1 MPLVHP
7 YSNRT
12 PSSCVHMS
20 THDMRLLYASVIDV
34 HALTFRGLFHAQEVA
49 DRRCG
54 GAPPVGGRP
63 LHRTIWGD
71 SVGER
76 AAGLRDQ
83 AEGPLCISH
92 PVVLLSICTT
102 HIRCVA
108 RLHPRVDLDYP
119 LSMHTFLCCSTH
131 CIRCR
136 CISCTGSRSRR
147 SQATILRGQSTGQ
160 CPQPIQHSEC
170 ICRHGYYIYRT
181 GRRLY
186 GC

>member
-7 YSNRT
+7 YINRT

-20 THDMRLLYASVIDV
+20 THDMRVVYAPAIDV
-34 HALTFRGLFHAQEVA
+34 HALTSRGLFHAQEVA

-54 GAPPVGGRP
+54 GGAPPVGGRP
-63 LHRTIWGD
+63 RHRTVWED
-71 SVGER
+71 SGGER

-102 HIRCVA
+102 HIRLVA
-108 RLHPRVDLDYP
+108 RLHPCVDVDHPRY
-119 LSMHTFLCCSTH
+119 MHTFLCCRTH

-160 CPQPIQHSEC
+160 WPQPIQHSEW
-170 ICRHGYYIYRT
+170 ICRHGEWIYRT
-181 GRRLY
+181 DR
-186 GC
+186 